1 MVNKKKILI
10 LGGGFGGLYTYL
22 SLRKEF
28 KSCDIDVTIV
38 NRTNYF
44 LFTPMLHEVATGG
57 LSHHQVV
64 ESIRQFIYKTDTKLV
79 VSEIVSVNLEDKKV
93 HTKDGDLPYDF
104 LVISLGS
111 STNFFNTKGAEENS
125 FILKDLSSAI
135 NIRKNFIEV
144 FEKASLMENSE
155 ERKKELSFGIVG
167 GGPTGVELVSETAE
181 LFLDTFSKYYKN
193 AICKNDVSLYLINS
207 GPELLAPFDSVLRK
221 KALKILEKKGVK
233 VLLNTRVK
241 EVKEDSIVFSDDTAL
256 PVKHVVW
263 TAGVKPNTP
272 EFTSPVLLDKSGR
285 IVVDE
290 FLQMKDHKEVYAL
303 GDVASVLDKNGIPF
317 PMLAQVALK
326 EARIVGKNI
335 KRDLSGK
342 ELIPFS
348 YVSKGEL
355 VSLGRFQAV
364 ANIWGLKFTGVF
376 AWFLWRTVYLFKF
389 ISNSK
394 KFKIAMD
401 WALNIFYPRDI
412 TKS

>member
-193 AICKNDVSLYLINS
+193 SICKNDVSLYLINS

-241 EVKEDSIVFSDDTAL
+241 EVKEDSIV
-256 PVKHVVW
+256 V
-263 TAGVKPNTP
+263 
-272 EFTSPVLLDKSGR
+272 DKKGEKWEIS
-285 IVVDE
+285 
-290 FLQMKDHKEVYAL
+290 KDA
-303 GDVASVLDKNGIPF
+303 ASVIH
-317 PMLAQVALK
+317 
-326 EARIVGKNI
+326 
-335 KRDLSGK
+335 
-342 ELIPFS
+342 
-348 YVSKGEL
+348 GEL
-355 VSLGRFQAV
+355 KKGNKVTIKYKMIATEV
-364 ANIWGLKFTGVF
+364 DAKED
-376 AWFLWRTVYLFKF
+376 A
-389 ISNSK
+389 SK
-394 KFKIAMD
+394 KK
-401 WALNIFYPRDI
+401 
-412 TKS
+412 K

>member
-193 AICKNDVSLYLINS
+193 SICKNDVSLYLINS